1 MRIKFKIILV
11 FIGICSSAYA
21 QKVNTDS
28 LLVVTNNILKSEQK
42 DYFKAKKIAHQ
53 CLKVAP
59 NYLDFHIALGRIH
72 KNEKSLDS
80 AKYYFKHV
88 IDANP
93 EYKEAFVFLSQTE
106 LEVKNNKA
114 ALATIDKGIAIY
126 PEEKEFYLVKLQI
139 INSEEDS
146 KKSME
151 YLEFLSAKYP
161 EDTTLKNQLIDL
173 KSNLKSN
180 RIGANYSFTAFSR
193 DNYGPWHLSNIN
205 YMKQFNKFSLGGRIS
220 YIDRRVDGSSVN
232 TGYLYEIE
240 SYFKT
245 SKKSYSFANVGF
257 GDKNVFPEFRFMYSY
272 YLTLG
277 KGFETEIGY
286 RYNQQEDI
294 KLSTGI
300 IAFGKYFKNNWINIR
315 SAFLISEPKLYPSFT
330 STFRHYYDTKY
341 DYFSLNLGYGTSPD
355 ERTTLTQFQDRIAL
369 TSYRFGAGYS
379 KLFAKKYIIGLN
391 TSFNN
396 QEYFP
401 EKFQNEYNFTIDL
414 TYLF

>member
-1 MRIKFKIILV
+1 MTIKFKILFLFICFSNIV
-11 FIGICSSAYA
+11 FA

-28 LLVVTNNILKSEQK
+28 LLVVTNNILKSDTK

-59 NYLDFHIALGRIH
+59 DYLDFHMALGRIH
-72 KNEKSLDS
+72 KNEQNNDS
-80 AKYYFKHV
+80 ARYYFQHV

-93 EYKEAFVFLSQTE
+93 KYKEAFVFLSKTE
-106 LEVKNNKA
+106 LEAKNKEA
-114 ALATIDKGIAIY
+114 ALVAIEKGIAIY
-126 PEEKEFYLVKLQI
+126 PEEKELYLVKLQVV
-139 INSEEDS
+139 NSEENP
-146 KKSME
+146 KKSLE

-161 EDTTLKNQLIDL
+161 EDEMLANQLREV

-180 RIGANYSFTAFSR
+180 RIGTGYSFTHFSR

-205 YMKQFNKFSLGGRIS
+205 YMKQFEKFSLGARIS
-220 YIDRRVDGSSVN
+220 YIDRRINGASAN
-232 TGYLYEIE
+232 FGYFYEVE

-245 SKKSYSFANVGF
+245 TKKSYSFANIGF
-257 GDKNVFPEFRFMYSY
+257 SEGKVFPEFRFLYSY

-286 RYNQQEDI
+286 RYNQQQDI

-300 IAFGKYFKNNWINIR
+300 IALGKYFKNNWINFR
-315 SAFLISEPKLYPSFT
+315 TSFLISEPKLYPSVT
-330 STFRHYYDTKY
+330 SNFRHYYNTKY
-341 DYFSLNLGYGTSPD
+341 DYFSFTAGYGTSPD
-355 ERTTLTQFQDRIAL
+355 ERQTLTQFQDRIAL
-369 TSYRFGAGYS
+369 TSYRFGAGFS
-379 KLFAKKYIIGLN
+379 KLLAKKYIIGLQ

-401 EKFQNEYNFTIDL
+401 EKFQKEYNISIDL

>member
-1 MRIKFKIILV
+1 MRMKFKIILF
-11 FIGICSSAYA
+11 FIGICSTAFA
-21 QKVNTDS
+21 QKINTDS

-59 NYLDFHIALGRIH
+59 DYLDFHIALGRIH
-72 KNEKSLDS
+72 KNEKNIDS
-80 AKYYFKHV
+80 ARYYFQHV
-88 IDANP
+88 IDNNQK
-93 EYKEAFVFLSQTE
+93 YKEAFVFLSQTE
-106 LEVKNNKA
+106 LEAKNNEA
-114 ALATIDKGIAIY
+114 ALTTINKGIAIY

-139 INSEEDS
+139 INSEENP
-146 KKSME
+146 KKSIE

-161 EDTTLKNQLIDL
+161 EDTTLKNQLLEL

-193 DNYGPWHLSNIN
+193 DNYGPWHLTNIN

-232 TGYLYEIE
+232 SGYLYEIE

-286 RYNQQEDI
+286 RYNQQQDI

-300 IAFGKYFKNNWINIR
+300 VAFGKYFKNNWINIR

>member
-146 KKSME
+146 KKSIE

-286 RYNQQEDI
+286 RYNQQQDI

-300 IAFGKYFKNNWINIR
+300 VAFGKYFKNNWINIR